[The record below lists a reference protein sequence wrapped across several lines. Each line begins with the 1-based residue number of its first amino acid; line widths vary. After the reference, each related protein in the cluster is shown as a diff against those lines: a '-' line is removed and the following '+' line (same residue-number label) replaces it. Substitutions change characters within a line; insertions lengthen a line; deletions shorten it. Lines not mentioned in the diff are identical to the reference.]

1 MNSFTNSVLLFFSI
15 PLIGFCIYVGYD
27 VQIDFSHL
35 SGAELPFQSYIY
47 LAFGLLFFGLLGW
60 RSVRRWMGV
69 YIVNKT
75 NRFTW
80 NTPIS
85 NKRKQRVITY
95 TLLEVLVMSSLA
107 FALYVTLGLWVFP
120 AAVLMFFSLESI
132 IFLLAGVKG
141 RFRVGVS
148 SKAIIAADREV
159 VIVYFSGLQK
169 ITLGKD
175 SIYFDYIKELQLL
188 FPTDCLEKDQ
198 ISVFKKE
205 VQKMIDRDKVLI
217 RNKD

>member
-1 MNSFTNSVLLFFSI
+1 
-15 PLIGFCIYVGYD
+15 
-27 VQIDFSHL
+27 
-35 SGAELPFQSYIY
+35 

-132 IFLLAGVKG
+132 IFLLAGVKS

-148 SKAIIAADREV
+148 SKAIITADREV

-217 RNKD
+217 RNND